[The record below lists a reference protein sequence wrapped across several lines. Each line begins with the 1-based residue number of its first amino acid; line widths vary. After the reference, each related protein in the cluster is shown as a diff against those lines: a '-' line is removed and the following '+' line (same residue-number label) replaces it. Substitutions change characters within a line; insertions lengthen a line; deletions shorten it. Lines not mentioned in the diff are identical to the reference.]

1 MRYNFDLNQADSD
14 PPRSLTPK
22 RDVDWLPLKTHPIFT
37 PTSTSSSSSSG
48 HDYGVSVSPP
58 LRNLLASDGASR
70 LYFWDSTKLCLHR
83 ISIRLGEPEPTSVLA
98 ASPSK
103 VLQPDVQL
111 DFVVQKIS
119 INQNG
124 SALALVGSGGLCI
137 MYLYGHSSTSDNNTV
152 ICRTVRVGPQIY
164 CGGHDVIRTLQV
176 SWHPYSNFHL
186 GVLSS
191 DSVFRLFNL
200 STDLVQ
206 PEQEYYL
213 QPVEPGQSKNATSI
227 CPVDFSFGEDHLWDK
242 FSVFVLFSD
251 GSIYILCPVVPFR
264 SVYKCESI
272 LEIYN
277 DAQSFGLKS
286 PNPTAVNSSLAISWL
301 EETFPNLVQATDGG
315 DAYMIVAQP
324 CALFDASLALQGP
337 LRRACNNGDE
347 GDISI
352 KGAECEGR
360 AVSLL
365 YNLISKDSVLVTA
378 WSGGQLQIDAL
389 ADEIQPVWNL
399 GNPPRVRV
407 DPNDNIL
414 GLAMICEVVTRKL
427 TKVKLD
433 QPLDH
438 TVWSGLPPPLLR
450 LAIVDLALPK
460 KMEKDSLI
468 TMFADKL
475 MDQRIYALHNGGIDS
490 IILHFLPFTSQSRGQ
505 NQTMRTPSVH
515 PVLNTCQ
522 GDTSSPF
529 PLCGFASLSDSLG
542 YSWILGITLSHECIV
557 LEMKTWNLLVPVQV
571 SNFLYEGKSAAAAT
585 GERNESERPEI
596 ISKDLLGGPK
606 VVLLPQSSSTMRS
619 VTADSIEGRSMLHQY
634 FKLFH
639 ENYVEYAHAVYYELK
654 QHEPKLKRLIEDQQ
668 TRLKDA
674 QQKLIKVE
682 GKQQLLDDRIER
694 AIELHNVL
702 EERIRRLK
710 NLPGAHKKPLSKAE
724 REFKST
730 LDHFTDVE
738 LDALHTSIDTLT
750 ARLRRFTNS
759 SKNNNIVNQQQ
770 KMYRRNTYI
779 QGSQISQLKSSLEK
793 LSLLNAENTIKVKLV
808 ESTIQSKERNRS

>member
-1 MRYNFDLNQADSD
+1 MRYNLDLNEADSE
-14 PPRSLTPK
+14 PRRSLTPK
-22 RDVDWLPLKTHPIFT
+22 RDVDWVPLKTHPVFT
-37 PTSTSSSSSSG
+37 AATAV
-48 HDYGVSVSPP
+48 DYGDSVSPP
-58 LRNLLASDGASR
+58 LRSLLVSDGASR

-103 VLQPDVQL
+103 VLQPDVPL
-111 DFVVQKIS
+111 DFVVHKIS
-119 INQNG
+119 INKNG
-124 SALALVGSGGLCI
+124 SAIALVGPGGLWI
-137 MYLYGHSSTSDNNTV
+137 MYLYGHSSTRDSSTV

-164 CGGHDVIRTLQV
+164 YGDHDVIRTLQV

-200 STDLVQ
+200 SSDGVQ

-213 QPVEPGQSKNATSI
+213 QPVEPGQSKNASSI
-227 CPVDFSFGEDHLWDK
+227 CPVDFSFGGDHLWDK

-264 SVYKCESI
+264 STYKCESI

-286 PNPTAVNSSLAISWL
+286 ANPTAVSNSSLAISWL
-301 EETFPNLVQATDGG
+301 EETFPNLVQATSGG
-315 DAYMIVAQP
+315 DMTVIVAHP

-337 LRRACNNGDE
+337 LRRACNNGNE

-365 YNLISKDSVLVTA
+365 YKLISKDSVLVTA

-399 GNPPRVRV
+399 GSPPRVHV

-414 GLAMICEVVTRKL
+414 GHAMICEPITGKL
-427 TKVKLD
+427 SEVKLD
-433 QPLDH
+433 QPLDY
-438 TVWSGLPPPLLR
+438 TVWMGLPPPLLR

-460 KMEKDSLI
+460 KMERCSLI
-468 TMFADKL
+468 MMFVDKL
-475 MDQRIYALHNGGIDS
+475 MDERIYALHNGGIDS

-505 NQTMRTPSVH
+505 DQTMKTPSVH

-522 GDTSSPF
+522 GDTSNPF
-529 PLCGFASLSDSLG
+529 PLCGFASLSDSFG
-542 YSWILGITLSHECIV
+542 YSWIVGVTISQECIV
-557 LEMKTWNLLVPVQV
+557 LEMKTWNLQVPVQF
-571 SNFLYEGKSAAAAT
+571 SNFLNEEKLAATAT
-585 GERNESERPEI
+585 GEKNESERSEI
-596 ISKDLLGGPK
+596 ISKNLLSGPK
-606 VVLLPQSSSTMRS
+606 VVLLPQSSSNMRS

-639 ENYVEYAHAVYYELK
+639 ENYVEYAHTVYYELK
-654 QHEPKLKRLIEDQQ
+654 QHGPELKRLIDDQQ
-668 TRLKDA
+668 TRLREA
-674 QQKLIKVE
+674 QQKLLKVR
-682 GKQQLLDDRIER
+682 GKQELLEDRIER
-694 AIELHNVL
+694 AIKLHNVL
-702 EERIRRLK
+702 EERIHRLK
-710 NLPGAHKKPLSKAE
+710 NLPGAHKRPLSKAE

-730 LDHFTDVE
+730 LDHFTGVE
-738 LDALHTSIDTLT
+738 VDALHTSIDTLT
-750 ARLRRFTNS
+750 ARLRRYTNS
-759 SKNNNIVNQQQ
+759 SKNNNLVNQQH
-770 KMYRRNTYI
+770 KIHRRNTCV

-793 LSLLNAENTIKVKLV
+793 LSLLNAENAKKVKLV
-808 ESTIQSKERNRS
+808 ESTIKSKEANRC